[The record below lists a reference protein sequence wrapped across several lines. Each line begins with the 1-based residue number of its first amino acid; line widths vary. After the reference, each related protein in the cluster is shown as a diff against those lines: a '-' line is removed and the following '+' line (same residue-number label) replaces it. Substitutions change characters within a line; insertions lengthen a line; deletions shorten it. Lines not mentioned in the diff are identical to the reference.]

1 MKIFLI
7 FLALLIAAMPAV
19 CGEPGDVPSVAN
31 GINALAF
38 DLYGKLRSED
48 GNLFLSPYSISTA
61 LAMTWAGARGAT
73 EQEMAKTLHFD
84 LGQDQL
90 HPACGQLIER
100 LNAAGKAGDFEL
112 DVANRLW
119 GQSDYKILTDFQKT
133 VKTFYGADIAPADF
147 QKNAE
152 GARKEINGWVEKKTK
167 DKIKDLLQ
175 PGVLQ
180 PLTRLVLVNAIY
192 FKGAWTTAFDKKA
205 TTTRPFTLENGK
217 KVNVPMMR
225 QVKDF
230 AYAEDETVQVL
241 ELPYKGNELSMIVLL
256 PRTVDGR
263 KALEEKLTVENLN
276 RWTGAA
282 SHKRVDV
289 QLPRFKS
296 TSQFE
301 LSNTLNELGMKDAFS
316 PQADFSGMTGNRYL
330 FISAIIHKAFV
341 DVNEKGTEAAAATAV
356 TMREACA
363 PPKEPPVEFRADHP
377 FVFLIRDNPS
387 NAILFLG
394 RVMNPGS

>member
-1 MKIFLI
+1 MKTLLTSLTI
-7 FLALLIAAMPAV
+7 LAAAMPAI
-19 CGEPGDVPSVAN
+19 CDESGDVPSVAN

-38 DLYGKLRSED
+38 DLYGKLRTEE
-48 GNLFLSPYSISTA
+48 GNLFFSPYSISTA
-61 LAMTWAGARGAT
+61 LAMTWAGARDGT
-73 EQEMAKTLHFD
+73 EQEMARTLHFD

-90 HPACGQLIER
+90 HPACGRLVER

-112 DVANRLW
+112 AVANRLW
-119 GQSDYKILTDFQKT
+119 GQSDYKILADFRKT
-133 VKTFYGADIAPADF
+133 VKTFYSADIAPADF
-147 QKNAE
+147 QNNTE
-152 GARKEINGWVEKKTK
+152 GVREEINGWVEKKTK
-167 DKIKDLLQ
+167 DKIKNLLQ

-205 TTTRPFTLENGK
+205 TTTQPFVLESGK
-217 KVNVPMMR
+217 KVDVPMMR
-225 QVKDF
+225 QVSNF
-230 AYAEDETVQVL
+230 TYAEDETAQVL

-263 KALEEKLTVENLN
+263 KALEEKLTAENLK
-276 RWTGAA
+276 RWTDAA
-282 SHKRVDV
+282 SRKQVDV

-301 LSNTLNELGMKDAFS
+301 LSKTLGALGMTSAFGEA
-316 PQADFSGMTGNRYL
+316 ADFSGMTGNRDL
-330 FISAIIHKAFV
+330 FISAVIHKAFV

-356 TMREACA
+356 AMRATA
-363 PPKEPPVEFRADHP
+363 MRPSGPPVEFKADHP

-387 NAILFLG
+387 GAILFLG
-394 RVMNPGS
+394 RVMNPAS